1 MRQNQILNECLEQLR
16 HLPPVKEVKQIK
28 KADVVGE
35 KQLGM
40 LLEVETEMG
49 LLHFRIEVKNILKRP
64 IPDHLFILKE
74 KSKVPVL
81 LMAEYINESIAN
93 DLKRNQI
100 YFIDSLGNTY
110 IHILRSIYTDIQG
123 KKPEKRREKQ
133 TTTLFQS
140 KGMQLLFILLT
151 DKGAVNDTIR
161 MLGSKANISIDRAF
175 AVMKELKEKGFILE
189 TGKRENQLINIK
201 SLLEKWL
208 VNYGDRLR
216 PKLFLGAYKL
226 SPVLI
231 DSLEDELNVA
241 FGEQVKTYAFGGS
254 IGADILTSYYR
265 GSSAEIFIKPDILE
279 KVRMTLKLLPAREAN
294 LTLFNLFSPKLIY
307 GKAKIN
313 YPVVHPL
320 FMYAELLYN
329 GGGRELNTAK
339 RIYNE
344 YLKQDFD
351 GSET

>member
-1 MRQNQILNECLEQLR
+1 MQKEHILDECIEQLR
-16 HLPPVKEVKQIK
+16 HLPLVKGVKQIEK
-28 KADVVGE
+28 SNVNGERQFDIFLDVD
-35 KQLGM
+35 
-40 LLEVETEMG
+40 TEMEP
-49 LLHFRIEVKNILKRP
+49 LHFGVEVKSILKRP
-64 IPDHLFILKE
+64 IPDHLFVLKK
-74 KSKVPVL
+74 KSKVPIL
-81 LMAEYINESIAN
+81 LMAEYINASIAN

-100 YFIDSLGNTY
+100 YFIDSLGNAY
-110 IHILRSIYTDIQG
+110 IHILGSIYTDIQG
-123 KKPEKRREKQ
+123 RKPDKQKEKRI
-133 TTTLFQS
+133 TALFQP

-151 DKGAVNDTIR
+151 DKEAVNDTIR
-161 MLGSKANISIDRAF
+161 TLAKKANISNDRAF

-216 PKLFLGAYKL
+216 PKLFLGDYKV
-226 SPVLI
+226 SPALI

-254 IGADILTSYYR
+254 IGADILTGYYR

-279 KVRMTLKLLPAREAN
+279 EVRTTLKLLPAREAN

-307 GKAKIN
+307 GKTKIN
-313 YPVVHPL
+313 YPVIHPL
-320 FMYAELLYN
+320 FIYAELLYN
-329 GGGRELNTAK
+329 GGGRELDTAK

-351 GSET
+351 GSEA

>member
-1 MRQNQILNECLEQLR
+1 MQKEHILDECIEQLR
-16 HLPPVKEVKQIK
+16 HLPLVKGVKQIEK
-28 KADVVGE
+28 SNVNGERQFDIFLDVD
-35 KQLGM
+35 
-40 LLEVETEMG
+40 TEMEP
-49 LLHFRIEVKNILKRP
+49 LHFGVEVKSTIKRP
-64 IPDHLFILKE
+64 IPYHLFLIKE
-74 KSKVPVL
+74 ESDVPTL
-81 LMAEYINESIAN
+81 LLTEYVNISIAG
-93 DLKRNQI
+93 DLKKNRI
-100 YFIDSLGNTY
+100 YFIDSLGNAY
-110 IHILRSIYTDIQG
+110 IHIPGSIYVDVQCR
-123 KKPEKRREKQ
+123 KPDKQKEKRI
-133 TTTLFQS
+133 TALFQP

-151 DKGAVNDTIR
+151 DKEAVNDTIR
-161 MLGSKANISIDRAF
+161 TLAKKANISNDRAF

-216 PKLFLGAYKL
+216 LKLFLGDYKV

-254 IGADILTSYYR
+254 IGADILTGYYR
-265 GSSAEIFIKPDILE
+265 GSSSEIFIKPDILE
-279 KVRMTLKLLPAREAN
+279 EVRMTLKLLPAREAN

-307 GKAKIN
+307 GKTKIN

-320 FMYAELLYN
+320 FIYAELLYN
-329 GGGRELNTAK
+329 GGGRELDTAK

-351 GSET
+351 GSEA

>member
-28 KADVVGE
+28 KADMVGE

-49 LLHFRIEVKNILKRP
+49 LLHFRIEVKSILKRP

-100 YFIDSLGNTY
+100 YFIDSLGNAY

-133 TTTLFQS
+133 TTALFQS

-151 DKGAVNDTIR
+151 DKEAVNDTIR

-175 AVMKELKEKGFILE
+175 AVMKELKEKGYVLE
-189 TGKRENQLINIK
+189 VGKRQYRFVNK
-201 SLLEKWL
+201 KALLENWL
-208 VNYGDRLR
+208 ANYGDRLR
-216 PKLFLGAYKL
+216 PKLVLGTFRIAPSVEAILLEKLRSAFVNRKEMYAVGGSLGADL
-226 SPVLI
+226 LI
-231 DSLEDELNVA
+231 H
-241 FGEQVKTYAFGGS
+241 
-254 IGADILTSYYR
+254 YYR
-265 GSSAEIFIKPDILE
+265 GPSTEIFIQPEIMNEVKS
-279 KVRMTLKLLPAREAN
+279 VLKLLPAREYN
-294 LTLFNLFSPKLIY
+294 VTLLNLFSKQIIY
-307 GKAKIN
+307 CDERLRD
-313 YPVVHPL
+313 PVAHPL
-320 FMYAELLYN
+320 LIYAELLYH
-329 GGGRELNTAK
+329 GGGRAIEAAK
-339 RIYNE
+339 LIYE
-344 YLKQDFD
+344 KYLQKDFH
-351 GSET
+351 EA

>member
-1 MRQNQILNECLEQLR
+1 MQKEHILDECIEQLR
-16 HLPPVKEVKQIK
+16 HLPLVKGVKQIEK
-28 KADVVGE
+28 SNVNGERQFDVFLDVD
-35 KQLGM
+35 
-40 LLEVETEMG
+40 TEMEH
-49 LLHFRIEVKNILKRP
+49 LHFGVEVKSILKRP
-64 IPDHLFILKE
+64 IPDHLFVLKK
-74 KSKVPVL
+74 KSKVPIL
-81 LMAEYINESIAN
+81 LMAEYINASIAN

-100 YFIDSLGNTY
+100 YFIDSLGNAY
-110 IHILRSIYTDIQG
+110 IHILGSIYTDIQG
-123 KKPEKRREKQ
+123 KKPEKRREKR
-133 TTTLFQS
+133 TTALFQP

-151 DKGAVNDTIR
+151 DKEAVNDTIR
-161 MLGSKANISIDRAF
+161 TLAKKANISNDRAF
-175 AVMKELKEKGFILE
+175 AVMNELKEKGFILE
-189 TGKRENQLINIK
+189 TGKRENRLINIK

-208 VNYGDRLR
+208 INYGDRLR
-216 PKLFLGAYKL
+216 PKLFLGAYKV

-254 IGADILTSYYR
+254 IGADILTDYYR

-279 KVRMTLKLLPAREAN
+279 KVRMTLKLLPARETN

-307 GKAKIN
+307 GKVKIN

-320 FMYAELLYN
+320 FIYAELLYN
-329 GGGRELNTAK
+329 GGGREINTAK

-351 GSET
+351 GSEA